1 MTEICLLAS
10 ITGRVQG
17 VGFRYHTRN
26 EALRLG
32 IHGWVE
38 NCPDGSVAA
47 CLYGSPEKIDSMQA
61 WLRHGPAGAKVE
73 HASFHSI
80 KLPHNLHGFVI
91 R

>member
-1 MTEICLLAS
+1 MTGICLLAS

-32 IHGWVE
+32 IQGWVE

-47 CLYGSPEKIDSMQA
+47 CLCGRSEPIDLMQA
-61 WLRHGPAGAKVE
+61 WLRHGPAGARVE

-80 KLPHNLHGFVI
+80 DPPHDLHGFVI